1 MPNGTYGGVRGEKFI
16 KNYPLLDLGG
26 TMGRH
31 SSNNKRNIRQN
42 QPKRRPKKSNFKM
55 IFVVVIIAIIG
66 MLVHNS
72 NVKKQPKKIINTA
85 FSDLKT
91 ANIED
96 ANKYI
101 NYNQLIYSLDGMLA
115 KEDDNEINS
124 AIKKEL
130 FTNIEWE
137 VLDVETKNNNA
148 VVTVEMTNKD
158 YIKVITNWM
167 KKMIGEKARGEEI
180 TDELLLQ
187 NLEATLA
194 ETTDTKTETKKVTLF
209 KEKGKWKII
218 VDEELRN
225 LIYPGIESIATTLNK
240 EISSD

>member
-1 MPNGTYGGVRGEKFI
+1 
-16 KNYPLLDLGG
+16 
-26 TMGRH
+26 MGRH

-225 LIYPGIESIATTLNK
+225 LIYRGIESVATTLNK

>member
-1 MPNGTYGGVRGEKFI
+1 
-16 KNYPLLDLGG
+16 
-26 TMGRH
+26 MGRH

-225 LIYPGIESIATTLNK
+225 LIYPGIESVATTLNK

>member
-1 MPNGTYGGVRGEKFI
+1 
-16 KNYPLLDLGG
+16 
-26 TMGRH
+26 MGRH

-225 LIYPGIESIATTLNK
+225 LIYPGIENVATTLNK

>member
-1 MPNGTYGGVRGEKFI
+1 
-16 KNYPLLDLGG
+16 
-26 TMGRH
+26 MGRH

-194 ETTDTKTETKKVTLF
+194 ETTDTKTGTKKVTLF
-209 KEKGKWKII
+209 KEKEKWKII

-225 LIYPGIESIATTLNK
+225 LIYPGIENVATTLNK

>member
-1 MPNGTYGGVRGEKFI
+1 M
-16 KNYPLLDLGG
+16 
-26 TMGRH
+26 
-31 SSNNKRNIRQN
+31 
-42 QPKRRPKKSNFKM
+42 
-55 IFVVVIIAIIG
+55 
-66 MLVHNS
+66 
-72 NVKKQPKKIINTA
+72 
-85 FSDLKT
+85 
-91 ANIED
+91 
-96 ANKYI
+96 
-101 NYNQLIYSLDGMLA
+101 
-115 KEDDNEINS
+115 
-124 AIKKEL
+124 
-130 FTNIEWE
+130 
-137 VLDVETKNNNA
+137 DVETKNNNA

-225 LIYPGIESIATTLNK
+225 LIYPGIESVATTLNK